1 MARFLFFG
9 RLREALGA
17 GELAAALPDGVSD
30 TESVRAWLGGDHPV
44 LLDPSVRIA
53 VNAEIGHG
61 NAPIA
66 DGDEIAFMPPMS
78 GG

>member
-9 RLREALGA
+9 RLRYSLGTGA
-17 GELAAALPDGVSD
+17 MDTALPEGIGD
-30 TESVRAWLGGDHPV
+30 TEGVRAWLGGDHPA

-53 VNAEIGHG
+53 VNAEISHG

-66 DGDEIAFMPPMS
+66 DRDEIAFLPPMS